1 MLPVDERER
10 IRRAYYVEHKPKRQ
24 IARELGHARTT
35 VDKALS
41 DGAPAEY
48 HLSQPRS
55 APVLGP
61 VKAQIDAWV
70 VGERDFAAQ
79 TALYQSRHLQEIAD
93 RVRLHRRRVDH
104 PRVHQPRAPTAP
116 TSGGV
121 LATGIR
127 SRAGCAS
134 GLGRGRSRTGW

>member
-1 MLPVDERER
+1 MVPVDERER

-35 VDKALS
+35 VDKALR
-41 DGAPAEY
+41 DGALAEY

-70 VGERDFAAQ
+70 AENETLPRKQRYTSHTIFKKLQTEYGFTGGESTVRG
-79 TALYQSRHLQEIAD
+79 YISRERQ
-93 RVRLHRRRVDH
+93 RQRH
-104 PRVHQPRAPTAP
+104 PRRKALL
-116 TSGGV
+116 SW
-121 LATGIR
+121 R
-127 SRAGCAS
+127 SKM
-134 GLGRGRSRTGW
+134 